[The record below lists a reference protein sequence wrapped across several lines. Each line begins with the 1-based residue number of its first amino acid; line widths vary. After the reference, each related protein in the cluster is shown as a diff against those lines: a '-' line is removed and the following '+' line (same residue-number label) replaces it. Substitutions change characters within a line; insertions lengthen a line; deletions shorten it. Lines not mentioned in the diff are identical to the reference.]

1 MLRAGSLKTNKEPPA
16 MTRPP
21 GQDDQPPGR
30 GHLQP
35 SGKGQLRYASGE
47 GHPGNDPVEAQRVR
61 LASFW
66 ALVLRRFRGYVQR
79 SGAVADRDRQ
89 QEGR

>member
-1 MLRAGSLKTNKEPPA
+1 

-21 GQDDQPPGR
+21 ARGDRPPGN
-30 GHLQP
+30 
-35 SGKGQLRYASGE
+35 GQLRYDSGAD
-47 GHPGNDPVEAQRVR
+47 HPGGDPLEAQRAR

-66 ALVLRRFRGYVQR
+66 ALVLCRFRAYVQR
-79 SGAVADRDRQ
+79 SSAAADRGRQ

>member
-1 MLRAGSLKTNKEPPA
+1 MTGPPA
-16 MTRPP
+16 P
-21 GQDDQPPGR
+21 DDQPPGN

-35 SGKGQLRYASGE
+35 PGNGQLRYASGA
-47 GHPGNDPVEAQRVR
+47 GHPGNDPVEAQRAR

-66 ALVLRRFRGYVQR
+66 ALVLRRFRAYAQR

>member
-1 MLRAGSLKTNKEPPA
+1 

-21 GQDDQPPGR
+21 APDDQPPGN

-35 SGKGQLRYASGE
+35 SGNGQLRYVSGC
-47 GHPGNDPVEAQRVR
+47 GHPGNDPVEAQRAR

-66 ALVLRRFRGYVQR
+66 ALVLRRFRAYVQR
-79 SGAVADRDRQ
+79 SGAVADRDRE

>member
-1 MLRAGSLKTNKEPPA
+1 MTKPPA
-16 MTRPP
+16 P
-21 GQDDQPPGR
+21 DDQPPGN
-30 GHLQP
+30 
-35 SGKGQLRYASGE
+35 GQLGYASRG
-47 GHPGNDPVEAQRVR
+47 GHPGDDPVEAQRAR

-66 ALVLRRFRGYVQR
+66 ALVLCRFRAYVRR

>member
-1 MLRAGSLKTNKEPPA
+1 

-21 GQDDQPPGR
+21 TPDDQPPVN

-35 SGKGQLRYASGE
+35 SGNGQLRCASGE
-47 GHPGNDPVEAQRVR
+47 GHPGDDPVEAQRAR

-66 ALVLRRFRGYVQR
+66 ALVLRRFRGYAQR
-79 SGAVADRDRQ
+79 SGAAPDQDRQ

>member
-1 MLRAGSLKTNKEPPA
+1 

-21 GQDDQPPGR
+21 APDDQPPGN

-35 SGKGQLRYASGE
+35 SGNGQPRYASGA
-47 GHPGNDPVEAQRVR
+47 GHPGDDRIEAQR
-61 LASFW
+61 ASFW
-66 ALVLRRFRGYVQR
+66 ALVLRRFRAYVQR
-79 SGAVADRDRQ
+79 SGAVADRDHQ

>member
-1 MLRAGSLKTNKEPPA
+1 

-21 GQDDQPPGR
+21 APDDQPPGN

-35 SGKGQLRYASGE
+35 SGNGQLRYTSGE
-47 GHPGNDPVEAQRVR
+47 GHPGNDRIEAQRAR

-66 ALVLRRFRGYVQR
+66 ALVLCRFRDYVQR
-79 SGAVADRDRQ
+79 SGAVADRDR
-89 QEGR
+89 

>member
-1 MLRAGSLKTNKEPPA
+1 

-21 GQDDQPPGR
+21 APDDQPAGN

-35 SGKGQLRYASGE
+35 SANGQLQPSGNGQLRYVSGC
-47 GHPGNDPVEAQRVR
+47 GHPGNDPVEAQRAR

-66 ALVLRRFRGYVQR
+66 ALVLRRFRAYVQR
-79 SGAVADRDRQ
+79 SGAVADRDRE

>member
-1 MLRAGSLKTNKEPPA
+1 

-21 GQDDQPPGR
+21 APDDQPPGN

-47 GHPGNDPVEAQRVR
+47 GHPGDDPVEAQRAR

-66 ALVLRRFRGYVQR
+66 ALVLRKFRAYVQR
-79 SGAVADRDRQ
+79 SGAVADRDPQ
-89 QEGR
+89 QEVR

>member
-1 MLRAGSLKTNKEPPA
+1 

-21 GQDDQPPGR
+21 APDDQPAGN

-35 SGKGQLRYASGE
+35 SANGQLQPSGNGQLRYASGS
-47 GHPGNDPVEAQRVR
+47 GHPGNDRIEAQRAR
-61 LASFW
+61 MASFW
-66 ALVLRRFRGYVQR
+66 ALVLRRFRGYAQR
-79 SGAVADRDRQ
+79 SGAAPDQDRQ